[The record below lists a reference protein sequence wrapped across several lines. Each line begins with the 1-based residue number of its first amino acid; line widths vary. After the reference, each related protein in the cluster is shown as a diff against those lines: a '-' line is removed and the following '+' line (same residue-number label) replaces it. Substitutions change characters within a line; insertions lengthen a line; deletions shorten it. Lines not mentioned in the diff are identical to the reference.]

1 VSEQRSVPLRKH
13 LLDLKPCRHGGLV
26 QETSETYGIPE
37 SEILDFSANFN
48 PLGNPFEHPESGL
61 NFDEILNT
69 GFKKLTEYP
78 DNRYPEFREAAAKFV
93 GLGVSPK
100 NIIPGNGSTEIIRL
114 VVECVVEKGDTVLLP
129 WPTFGEYEMQCRIM
143 GAELQY
149 PSQGEVETFP
159 DELLEKAKILFICNP
174 NNPTGE
180 LRTRE
185 ELKALAERCTQH
197 KTLLFVDEA
206 FIELSDP
213 SQSVAD
219 LAVNNNY
226 VFVMRSLTKDFA
238 IPGIRMGFGIASPEV
253 AEILDTAR
261 LSWNLGTVANA
272 VATSLLNVKGGI
284 ENPYLKKAR
293 AMIREEGDIFKAK
306 LDRIRGFKAGDVN
319 VNFILVDIS
328 KFMLDSTELT
338 ARLAA
343 RGVLIRDCSSLHGLE
358 KDYIRLAIRTSEEND
373 RLIAAIGD
381 IITEWGR
388 EQAKQELQNVIEKA
402 SEEGIGG
409 RKTCEYYPCHF
420 EGQNCTFCFCP
431 FYPCEDERTGG
442 KWIQSSR
449 GGKIWSCVDCH
460 LVHKTE
466 TAQKILDCLMQEG
479 DTDELVKVA
488 WKKVMEPIL

>member
-1 VSEQRSVPLRKH
+1 MSEQRSVPLRKH
-13 LLDLKPCRHGGLV
+13 LMNLKPCRHGGLI
-26 QETSETYGIPE
+26 QETSETYRIPE

-61 NFDEILNT
+61 NFDEVLKN

-78 DNRYPEFREAAAKFV
+78 DNRYLEFREAAARFV
-93 GLGVSPK
+93 GLGVAPQ

-114 VVECVVEKGDTVLLP
+114 VVECVVEKGDLVLLP
-129 WPTFGEYEMQCRIM
+129 QPTFGEYEMQCRIM

-149 PSQGEVETFP
+149 PNQDEVETLP

-174 NNPTGE
+174 NNPTGK
-180 LRTRE
+180 LRTRNE
-185 ELKALAERCTQH
+185 IKALAERCAKH

-213 SQSVAD
+213 SQSIAD
-219 LAVNNNY
+219 LPISSNY

-238 IPGIRMGFGIASPEV
+238 IPGIRIGFGIASPEV

-261 LSWNLGTVANA
+261 LSWNLGTLANA
-272 VATSLLNVKGGI
+272 MGTALLNIEGGV
-284 ENPYLKKAR
+284 ENPYL
-293 AMIREEGDIFKAK
+293 K
-306 LDRIRGFKAGDVN
+306 LDRIRGFKAGEVN
-319 VNFILVDIS
+319 VNFIFVNIS
-328 KFMLDSTELT
+328 KFMLDSTELS

-343 RGVLIRDCSSLHGLE
+343 HGVLVRDCSSFHGLG
-358 KDYIRLAIRTSEEND
+358 KDYIRVAVRTAEEND
-373 RLIAAIGD
+373 KLIAAIGD
-381 IITEWGR
+381 VITQWGK
-388 EQAKQELQNVIEKA
+388 EQAKSELQHVIEKA

-431 FYPCEDERTGG
+431 FYPCENERTGG
-442 KWIQSSR
+442 KWIESSR
-449 GGKIWSCVDCH
+449 GGKVWSCVDCH
-460 LVHKTE
+460 LVHKKE